1 MGLRVWGFRFQVSG
15 FGFRVYPIHIQ
26 RAGQSRQRPPTPNV
40 LGLETRGLGF
50 GCGDSAFR
58 FSDIPSLYSA
68 CRTDGI
74 ECGDSGFRFRASD
87 SPSPYPLC
95 RTDAPKPPTPPMLL
109 SCPNVRSLR
118 DPPLL
123 RGKGFILLDHTLS
136 GVFSEIKQELS
147 ESVVFEDSNALEL
160 PECQIASRTAAV
172 VGGKS
177 KI

>member
-15 FGFRVYPIHIQ
+15 FGFRVYPLHIQ
-26 RAGQSRQRPPTPNV
+26 RAGQSRRRPPTPF
-40 LGLETRGLGF
+40 LGGLETRVWGF

-58 FSDIPSLYSA
+58 FSDSPSPYPA
-68 CRTDGI
+68 CRTDGL
-74 ECGDSGFRFRASD
+74 ECGDSGFRFRVSD

-123 RGKGFILLDHTLS
+123 RVQALFSHVCFFSSHLTRFGLFYLSHTFGSVLLISHALICLLLS
-136 GVFSEIKQELS
+136 HV
-147 ESVVFEDSNALEL
+147 
-160 PECQIASRTAAV
+160 
-172 VGGKS
+172 
-177 KI
+177 